1 MWSFKKDIY
10 KTENITVSGIP
21 IQLCYD
27 ETYAYSACT
36 GCDVII
42 RSVTKSKNVLIL
54 YDLNSI
60 FPNRY
65 TNDVNPSEIATTI
78 ENRETSLTFTS
89 TTITSYAAFEALSDA
104 TIANYAHIW
113 DVGYDTLI
121 PSSVAT
127 RYQTYLSGGGAM
139 FLLGENGAFVE
150 RDTSITNFISDMGGG
165 TVTSS
170 PQTTGTITAD
180 VAEEFRIAN
189 TTATVNFAN
198 VGRFSGI
205 GSGTILANSANGI
218 HAAIWKT
225 GTLSLVPTAAI
236 VSVLD
241 INFLVGAFT
250 EQDFID
256 NVSLTLNT
264 K

>member
-10 KTENITVSGIP
+10 KTENITGIP

-27 ETYAYSACT
+27 GTYAYSACT
-36 GCDVII
+36 GCEVIV
-42 RSVTKSKNVLIL
+42 RSVAKSKNVLIL

-60 FPNRY
+60 HPDQY
-65 TNDVNPSEIATTI
+65 TGDVNPSEIATTLTD
-78 ENRETSLTFTS
+78 RETSLTFTA

-104 TIANYAHIW
+104 TIANYSHIW

-121 PSSVAT
+121 TSSVAI
-127 RYQTYLSGGGAM
+127 RYQTYLSGAGAM
-139 FLLGENGAFVE
+139 FLLGENGAFVD
-150 RDTSITNFISDMGGG
+150 RDTSISNFITDMGGG

-170 PQTTGTITAD
+170 QQETGIITAD

-189 TTATVNFAN
+189 TTATVNLAN
-198 VGRFSGI
+198 VGKFSGI

-225 GTLSLVPTAAI
+225 GSLSLVPTAAI